1 MPKKIKKSEA
11 FESKVG
17 LVVDPIVALKR
28 TVNIKAGNSVDFN
41 LVISVNEEKEVAI
54 NKLNKLMSIDS
65 AHKSEYNWCVAEL
78 KKPITLKD
86 NGRGQYTAC
95 INKLNAIK

>member
-1 MPKKIKKSEA
+1 
-11 FESKVG
+11 
-17 LVVDPIVALKR
+17 
-28 TVNIKAGNSVDFN
+28 
-41 LVISVNEEKEVAI
+41 
-54 NKLNKLMSIDS
+54 MSIDS